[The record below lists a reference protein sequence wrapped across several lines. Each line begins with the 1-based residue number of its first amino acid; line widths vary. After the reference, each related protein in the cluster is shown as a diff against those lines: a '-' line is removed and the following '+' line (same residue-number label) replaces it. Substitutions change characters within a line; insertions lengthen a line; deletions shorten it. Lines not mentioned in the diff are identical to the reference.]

1 MVCAQN
7 DAEHDR
13 SGICRER
20 IYPTG
25 TGHKEKQIILTDD
38 GKAYAQ
44 EILTPVFEAEEK
56 AIGPFLKT
64 MLVEQTED
72 LAREIKSEF
81 DKLIKRN

>member
-1 MVCAQN
+1 MVV
-7 DAEHDR
+7 
-13 SGICRER
+13 CRLSKF
-20 IYPTG
+20 IIVKPFY
-25 TGHKEKQIILTDD
+25 KEKQIILTDD

>member
-13 SGICRER
+13 SGK
-20 IYPTG
+20 G
-25 TGHKEKQIILTDD
+25 
-38 GKAYAQ
+38 YAQ